1 MNEITSRPR
10 VAFIELFEKVPT
22 RISLIFNFLAI
33 LEMLANGLIQIQQGE
48 GFNNFWVMRKEEENV
63 AAEGYIS

>member
-1 MNEITSRPR
+1 
-10 VAFIELFEKVPT
+10 
-22 RISLIFNFLAI
+22 LIFNFLAI